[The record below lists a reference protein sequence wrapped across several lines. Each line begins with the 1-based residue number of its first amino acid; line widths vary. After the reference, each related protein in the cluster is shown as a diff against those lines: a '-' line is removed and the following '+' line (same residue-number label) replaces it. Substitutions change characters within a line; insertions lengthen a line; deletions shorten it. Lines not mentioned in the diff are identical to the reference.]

1 MKPSVPNHRQT
12 RQRIKRLVVRSLHLE
27 GLSPEEIGDDQPLFN
42 LGGRLEDIR
51 ARCEEETRLPAPVK
65 PTFVKA
71 G

>member
-1 MKPSVPNHRQT
+1 VTSSTLIAGAVDSSATDSIRGE
-12 RQRIKRLVVRSLHLE
+12 LVAER
-27 GLSPEEIGDDQPLFN
+27 GDDQPLFN